1 VSRLLSSELL
11 KLRTT
16 RTFYAMLGGAVAL
29 IIIIAVLGA
38 ALGTFKN
45 TGTPGRGLL
54 AVAGLAPLFA
64 LVIGVMGV
72 TTEFRHGTITPSL
85 LVEPVRTRLMAAKLA
100 AQLIAGAVCYAVC
113 AGIVSVI
120 LSGRGIATGMSTSD
134 WIEAVI
140 GGAIATMLY
149 AALGLGVGALLRN
162 QVGAIVVVLA
172 WVFVIENLLGII
184 PGGFGKR
191 HQEVRAQRRRQ
202 FAGPDRQPRVQ
213 YRPAPRRAATA
224 RLRPVACQRRH
235 HDRSPARRQLIS
247 SPTTRRPLALTEQ
260 EPGPP
265 AGGPPKPTARS
276 SEPHTATRSCLAS
289 RSRGVGESSG
299 RRRHAHTG

>member
-1 VSRLLSSELL
+1 MRLLSSELL

-16 RTFYAMLGGAVAL
+16 RTFYALIGGVVAL
-29 IIIIAVLGA
+29 IVIIAVLGA

-45 TGTPGRGLL
+45 TGTPGRDLL
-54 AVAGLAPLFA
+54 SIAGLAPLFA
-64 LVIGVMGV
+64 LVIGVIGV

-100 AQLIAGAVCYAVC
+100 AQLIAGLALGAVSYGVC

-134 WIEAVI
+134 WIGAVI
-140 GGAIATMLY
+140 GGAVATMLF

-184 PGGFGKR
+184 PGGFGNGIKKYGLNGVGHSLAR
-191 HQEVRAQRRRQ
+191 
-202 FAGPDRQPRVQ
+202 
-213 YRPAPRRAATA
+213 TA
-224 RLRPVACQRRH
+224 SHASRIG
-235 HDRSPARRQLIS
+235 QL
-247 SPTTRRPLALTEQ
+247 
-260 EPGPP
+260 P
-265 AGGPPKPTARS
+265 AGLLLIGYVLVLVTAGTMVVRQRDVS
-276 SEPHTATRSCLAS
+276 S
-289 RSRGVGESSG
+289 
-299 RRRHAHTG
+299 